1 MNKINCFSNP
11 ASKQNKTTTPIM
23 TFLKD
28 IQVQC
33 HIPEIGGRKWGRATV
48 EIKQYQNLSIV
59 LRLVAERLKDLA
71 GH

>member
-1 MNKINCFSNP
+1 
-11 ASKQNKTTTPIM
+11 M

-33 HIPEIGGRKWGRATV
+33 HIPETGGRKGARATV
-48 EIKQYQNLSIV
+48 EIKQYQNPNIV

-71 GH
+71 GHWN